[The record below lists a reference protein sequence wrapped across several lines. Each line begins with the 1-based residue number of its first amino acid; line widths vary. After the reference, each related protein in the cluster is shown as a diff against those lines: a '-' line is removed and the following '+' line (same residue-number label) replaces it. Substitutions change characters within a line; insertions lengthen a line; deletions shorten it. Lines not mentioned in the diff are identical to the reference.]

1 MLYPLSQ
8 QRARFNRNKERVEKI
23 VLRHRREKVALSEA
37 AAVAIQGATRA
48 LILRLDGLYNAAL
61 DTAEVQEAPPPATP
75 PRPAPTTRP
84 ASVSPTTSIVTPP
97 TAKRTVQRVLSRSE
111 MAVQA
116 LGSRHGMAVIA
127 VEEAVGPVES
137 YPSRRNYD
145 VQTLI
150 RSKALDYNGRFVL
163 LTWLVAEG
171 CSPVLVVELMLAA
184 GSLKNQAAFD
194 HVLSMLHAISQN
206 KFKYKA
212 YCRLTRSW
220 EQARPAIGTGSYWA
234 EAIGKMK
241 SARNYAPRS

>member
-8 QRARFNRNKERVEKI
+8 RRAHFNRNKERVEKI
-23 VLRHRREKVALSEA
+23 VLRHRREKVALSNA

-75 PRPAPTTRP
+75 PRPAPMTRP
-84 ASVSPTTSIVTPP
+84 ASVSPATSIDTPP
-97 TAKRTVQRVLSRSE
+97 TAKRTVRRVLSRSE

-171 CSPVLVVELMLAA
+171 CRQQLDS
-184 GSLKNQAAFD
+184 
-194 HVLSMLHAISQN
+194 
-206 KFKYKA
+206 
-212 YCRLTRSW
+212 
-220 EQARPAIGTGSYWA
+220 
-234 EAIGKMK
+234 
-241 SARNYAPRS
+241 

>member
-8 QRARFNRNKERVEKI
+8 RRAHFNRNKARIEKV
-23 VLRHRREKVALSEA
+23 VLHHRREKVALSEA
-37 AAVAIQGATRA
+37 AAVAIQGASRTM
-48 LILRLDGLYNAAL
+48 ILRLDGLYNAAL

-84 ASVSPTTSIVTPP
+84 ASVSPATSIVTPP
-97 TAKRTVQRVLSRSE
+97 TAKRTVQRVLSRAE

-116 LGSRHGMAVIA
+116 LGPRHGMAVIA
-127 VEEAVGPVES
+127 VEDAVGPVES
-137 YPSRRNYD
+137 YPSRQNYD

-194 HVLSMLHAISQN
+194 HVLSCLLYTSP
-206 KFKYKA
+206 
-212 YCRLTRSW
+212 S
-220 EQARPAIGTGSYWA
+220 
-234 EAIGKMK
+234 
-241 SARNYAPRS
+241 PRDY